1 LGLRSFQITASFPI
15 ILCPTLFC
23 QSCAFFDRELLAPT
37 YCKTRAAVL
46 HSDGF
51 CGLLEGFSRW
61 RTFAT
66 HSAHFLARAFSDSR
80 TLCIDIVIQPTF
92 FEFFTLIGSEI
103 FFADLLGYTAEAAL
117 CVSGGLHQPM
127 LSGRFTWHIK
137 GLL

>member
-1 LGLRSFQITASFPI
+1 LGLWSFQITASFPI

-37 YCKTRAAVL
+37 YRKTRAAIL

-80 TLCIDIVIQPTF
+80 TFCINVIIQSTILHILVGLD
-92 FEFFTLIGSEI
+92 EFL
-103 FFADLLGYTAEAAL
+103 ADLLRYTTKTAL
-117 CVSGGLHQPM
+117 CVSGGLHQTM
-127 LSGRFTWHIK
+127 LGWRFAWHD
-137 GLL
+137 

>member
-1 LGLRSFQITASFPI
+1 LGLWSFQITASFPI

-23 QSCAFFDRELLAPT
+23 QSCTFFDRELFAPT

-46 HSDGF
+46 HSGGF

-80 TLCIDIVIQPTF
+80 TLCIDIVIQAAF
-92 FEFFTLIGSEI
+92 LEFFALIGSEI

-127 LSGRFTWHIK
+127 LSGRFTWHS
-137 GLL
+137 

>member
-37 YCKTRAAVL
+37 YSKTWAAVL

-61 RTFAT
+61 RAFAT
-66 HSAHFLARAFSDSR
+66 HSPHLLARAFSDSR

-92 FEFFTLIGSEI
+92 LEFFTLIGSEI
-103 FFADLLGYTAEAAL
+103 FFANLLGYTAEAAL
-117 CVSGGLHQPM
+117 RVSGRLHQSM
-127 LSGRFTWHIK
+127 LSGRFTRHD
-137 GLL
+137 

>member
-23 QSCAFFDRELLAPT
+23 QSCTFFDRELLAPT
-37 YCKTRAAVL
+37 YRKTWAAVL

-61 RTFAT
+61 RAFAT
-66 HSAHFLARAFSDSR
+66 HSPHFLARSFSDSR
-80 TLCIDIVIQPTF
+80 TLCIDIVIQPAF

-103 FFADLLGYTAEAAL
+103 FLADLLGYTAEAAL
-117 CVSGGLHQPM
+117 RVSGGLHQTM
-127 LSGRFTWHIK
+127 LGGGFAWHD
-137 GLL
+137 

>member
-23 QSCAFFDRELLAPT
+23 QSCAFFDRELLAST
-37 YCKTRAAVL
+37 YRETRAAAL

-66 HSAHFLARAFSDSR
+66 HSTHFLARSFSDSLA
-80 TLCIDIVIQPTF
+80 LCIDIVIQPAF
-92 FEFFTLIGSEI
+92 LEFFTLISSDE
-103 FFADLLGYTAEAAL
+103 FFADLLRYTTKAAFS
-117 CVSGGLHQPM
+117 VSGGLHQTM
-127 LSGRFTWHIK
+127 LSGRFAWH
-137 GLL
+137 G